1 MSVSPERG
9 FVSASAK
16 TVNVA
21 GTRRS
26 SVTST
31 VLLENSAPVV
41 KLYFRSTSQ
50 NGNRTSPA
58 PEHIGR
64 DPPFFAETMASTLL

>member
-9 FVSASAK
+9 LVRASWW

-21 GTRRS
+21 GTSRS

-31 VLLENSAPVV
+31 VFLEKNAPVV

-50 NGNRTSPA
+50 NGNRTSPE
-58 PEHIGR
+58 PGHMGR
-64 DPPFFAETMASTLL
+64 VPPLLAETMAST